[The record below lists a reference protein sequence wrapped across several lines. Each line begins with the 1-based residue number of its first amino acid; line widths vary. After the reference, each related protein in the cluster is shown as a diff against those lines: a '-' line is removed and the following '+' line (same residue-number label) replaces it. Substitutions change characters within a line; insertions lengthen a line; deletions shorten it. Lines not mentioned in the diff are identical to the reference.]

1 LSLIYLSCA
10 WVTGIFLG
18 GWLEFNPP
26 PAILLTGL
34 IPLPLI
40 LRLRHRKKIIILA
53 SLCLIAF
60 FGGAIRFEVSQPT
73 IDENQLRF
81 YNNQEAVTVRGIVN
95 TDPDIRDKATQLRL
109 SAEEIRS
116 GEEWHKVS
124 GTVLLFV
131 PRYPTYKYGD
141 VLLVAGGL
149 ETPRPINDFDYEA
162 YLARQG
168 IYSLM
173 TYPEIEML
181 ERGKGLKPLAWVY
194 SVRNRMSQTIT
205 QVLPEPQ
212 ASLAQAVTLGIRG
225 NLPQSVKDDFSR
237 TGTTH
242 LLAISGLHLSI
253 LAGIIL
259 SAGIWLWGRRHYFY
273 IWLALGVI
281 WFYTLITGMHPPII
295 RAAIMASLFLTA
307 DLLGRQRSAITALTF
322 AAAIMV
328 AIEPQIL
335 WTVSFQMS
343 FTAMAGL
350 VLLAPFFQALGRKA
364 VRAAIGKDR
373 PIVTTANFISDSFS
387 ISLGAIIGVG
397 PLIAYYFGIVSFV
410 TLPATLLALPALPG
424 AITSSALAG
433 GLGFIALPA
442 AQVIGWLAWLFLS
455 YLLLVIRA
463 FATIPSSSLDVSLNP
478 NAVWIYYLVLA
489 LAVFF
494 SSRRRQVSTLATK
507 YLKPGR
513 GKGEQDA

>member
-1 LSLIYLSCA
+1 MSLIYLSCA

-34 IPLPLI
+34 IPLPLL
-40 LRLRHRKKIIILA
+40 LRLRHRKKTIILA

-60 FGGAIRFEVSQPT
+60 FGGAIRFESSQPI
-73 IDENQLRF
+73 IDENQLQF

-95 TDPDIRDKATQLRL
+95 TDPDTRDKATQLRL
-109 SAEEIRS
+109 SAEEIRL

-124 GTVLLFV
+124 GTALLFV

-141 VLLVAGGL
+141 VLLVTGGL
-149 ETPRPINDFDYEA
+149 ETPRPIDDFDYEV

-173 TYPEIEML
+173 TYPEIETL

-194 SVRNRMSQTIT
+194 SVRNRMSQTLT

-237 TGTTH
+237 TSTTH

-253 LAGIIL
+253 LAGILL
-259 SAGIWLWGRRHYFY
+259 SAGIWLWGKRHYRY

-335 WTVSFQMS
+335 WTASFQMS

-350 VLLAPFFQALGRKA
+350 ILLAPFFQALGRKA
-364 VRAAIGKDR
+364 ISAAIGKDR
-373 PIVTTANFISDSFS
+373 PIVNTANFISDSFS

-410 TLPATLLALPALPG
+410 SLPATLIALPALPG

-463 FATIPSSSLDVSLNP
+463 FAAIPSSSLDVSLNP
-478 NAVWIYYLVLA
+478 NAVWIYYLALA
-489 LAVFF
+489 LTIFF
-494 SSRRRQVSTLATK
+494 SSKRRQVSTLATK
-507 YLKPGR
+507 YLKLGR
-513 GKGEQDA
+513 GRGEQDA